1 MFAFN
6 VELTDTFG
14 DESNYSWV
22 KIAELSSG
30 KDTRRSIVRKAK
42 EWAGYTGLHCKV
54 EDFGDLIKI
63 IPRGICHVM
72 FITYD

>member
-14 DESNYSWV
+14 GESNYALV
-22 KIAELSSG
+22 KRAELSSR
-30 KDTRRSIVRKAK
+30 KDTRLSIVRKAK

-54 EDFGDLIKI
+54 EDFGDVIKI
-63 IPRGICHVM
+63 IPRGTCHVM